1 MPADPVPDPLL
12 PALLLQLVLILVNAV
27 FAASEIAVISLNENR
42 LRKQVD
48 MGDKVAARLMRM
60 VEKPSSFLS
69 TIQVSITLAGFLG
82 SAFAAN
88 NFADDIAGWMVGI
101 VPISL
106 SAAHTIALVLVTIIL
121 SYFSLVLGEL
131 APKRIAMQHADKVA
145 RFAADLIT
153 GMSYFLRPMIA
164 LLSGS
169 TNLVLRALGVDP
181 NSSPEKVTEE
191 EIRLMVDIGEEKGA
205 IETNEREMIENVFE
219 FNNMT
224 AAEVMTH
231 RTDMTAIWIADTPEV
246 ILRTITESGL
256 SRFPVYDEDLDDII
270 GVLSTRTW
278 LLNEREQNPRP
289 LVELLRET
297 YFVPETVKADVLFRN
312 MQKRKTHIAIVV
324 DEFGGTSGL
333 VTMEDL
339 LEEIVGNIYDEF
351 DPQVMQDIVQLEPN
365 KWRVS
370 GGIDLETL
378 SEALGVDL
386 PEDEEYST
394 LGGLVY
400 SCLSSIPEDGSQ
412 PDITTNGLN
421 IHVEQVEDRRVI
433 AAVLS
438 KCQPNKEP
446 RSQSAEPEE
455 AK

>member
-1 MPADPVPDPLL
+1 LPADPVPDPLL